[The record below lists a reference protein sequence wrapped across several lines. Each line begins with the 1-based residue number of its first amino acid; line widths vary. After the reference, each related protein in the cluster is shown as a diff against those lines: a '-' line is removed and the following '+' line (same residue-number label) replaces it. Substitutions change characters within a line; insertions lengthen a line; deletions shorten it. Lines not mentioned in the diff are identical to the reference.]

1 MPPKKTAISSPSKSR
16 EEVRQGP
23 YPLSKGFDWSITD
36 VNEPAPVWTRQ
47 SHICKSPPHF
57 FVKECMN
64 SCQRTTLKMSKLR
77 SGFSIRRVLGDVCV
91 EFSLGVYHR
100 RSIFFLLYRSLK
112 SQDGIKNGDRC
123 PRFVQQKANR
133 LHPWCFYPSP
143 RSPEAGV
150 MHHLHPVVANVSI
163 EI

>member
-1 MPPKKTAISSPSKSR
+1 MVRRVHTVQIDSQPAQSWPSNSAPEEDGYIEPSKSR

-77 SGFSIRRVLGDVCV
+77 SGFSIRRVLGDACV

-112 SQDGIKNGDRC
+112 YLGRHKE
-123 PRFVQQKANR
+123 
-133 LHPWCFYPSP
+133 W
-143 RSPEAGV
+143 RS
-150 MHHLHPVVANVSI
+150 VSAFRPT
-163 EI
+163 ES